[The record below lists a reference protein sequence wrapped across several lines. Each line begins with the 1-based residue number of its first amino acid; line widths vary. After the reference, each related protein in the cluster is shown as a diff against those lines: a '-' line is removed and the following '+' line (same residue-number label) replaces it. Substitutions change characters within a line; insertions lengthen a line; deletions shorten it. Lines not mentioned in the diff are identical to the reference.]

1 MIPILYD
8 ENAVAFNSELTTQ
21 GIGRLDEAISCV
33 VTESL
38 NGVYEL
44 ELQYPIDGRYSAQ
57 LKNSGIISAL
67 RPYIV
72 TDQLDRYAYKRYLEP
87 FDIYRVT
94 IDGDIMTVNAHH
106 TTYRAAKSV
115 FAGQQ
120 LSDWS
125 LEGAARNIIANST
138 PAITAQVLQI
148 GGSIPV
154 INGEFRYDYVK
165 SAREYLLDS
174 EYSVRKIYGIDIWF
188 RENIVYF
195 GTRGADRGAE
205 IRYGKNL
212 TRWNV
217 ERDSSACYNA
227 IIPYWKGLDAN
238 QQETTVYSNP
248 QMIQASPAITPVMAQ
263 AVNFSTYFVSAPS
276 TADLTN
282 TASAYLAEMKP
293 WEPYTHVEI
302 EFIPIE
308 NGFEVPIDLGDI
320 VTVYHEPTGLK
331 GEKMRVVEI
340 KYNSILEKFDSL
352 SLGDVR
358 KGAVVTS
365 SDGLSATRQIMA

>member
-8 ENAVAFNSELTTQ
+8 ENESAFNTELTTQ

-44 ELQYPIDGRYSAQ
+44 ELQYPVDGRYASQ
-57 LKNSGIISAL
+57 LKDSGTISAL

-72 TDQLDRYAYKRYLEP
+72 TDQIYGYAYKRYLEP
-87 FDIYRVT
+87 FDIYRYE
-94 IDGDIMTVNAHH
+94 IDGDILTVNAHH
-106 TTYRAAKSV
+106 RTYRAAKSV
-115 FAGQQ
+115 FIGQ

-174 EYSVRKIYGIDIWF
+174 EYSLRKIYGVDIWF
-188 RENIVYF
+188 RENLAYF

-248 QMIQASPAITPVMAQ
+248 QMIRAIPVITPVKAQ
-263 AVNFSTYFVSAPS
+263 AVDFSSYFASAP
-276 TADLTN
+276 TIADLTN

-308 NGFEVPIDLGDI
+308 NDFEVPIDLGDI
-320 VTVYHEPTGLK
+320 VTVYHEPTGLVK
-331 GEKMRVVEI
+331 EKMRVVEI
-340 KYNSILEKFDSL
+340 KYNSILERFDSI

-365 SDGLSATRQIMA
+365 NDGLSATRKNMA